1 MASWRLAPVGV
12 LVALLT
18 ACGPIGSSQPDVGA
32 PLDLTPTPVP
42 MGQTMTANHH
52 SVRVLAFHRGPS
64 TKSGKQC
71 MQVSVS
77 LANADTSSWS
87 TPLAQMQL
95 LDARAFVYYPSD
107 SCGTSS
113 GLQALEPGQSATATL
128 YFEVLANAVV
138 DFEWTPTAGNLSAGY
153 TTALR

>member
-1 MASWRLAPVGV
+1 MLRPALVGL
-12 LVALLT
+12 LVAFLS
-18 ACGPIGSSQPDVGA
+18 ACGPIGTSQPDVGA
-32 PLDLTPTPVP
+32 PLSLTPTPVA

-52 SVRVLAFHRGPS
+52 SMRVLAFHRGTS
-64 TKSGKQC
+64 TKSGKEC
-71 MQVSVS
+71 LQVSVS
-77 LANADTSSWS
+77 LTNGDASSWS
-87 TPLAQMQL
+87 MPLAQMQL

-138 DFEWTPTAGNLSAGY
+138 DFEWTPTVGNLSAGY